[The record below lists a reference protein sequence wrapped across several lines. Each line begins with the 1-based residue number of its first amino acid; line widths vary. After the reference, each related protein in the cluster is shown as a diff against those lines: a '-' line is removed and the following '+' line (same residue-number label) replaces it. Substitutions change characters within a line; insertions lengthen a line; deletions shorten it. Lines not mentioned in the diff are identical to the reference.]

1 MTMQSI
7 GDLAQSFTLRRQSVE
22 LNRQMDRLTRELS
35 TGTAADLSAHLSGN
49 FVQLADIE
57 RALDVQTAHR
67 DAARSAATDAA
78 LMQAALERIQDTNT
92 SLASSA
98 ILIGSD
104 SSSTAISALATEA
117 RGALDAIITSL
128 NGTSAGRSLFAGNR
142 VEQSPLSSADVLM
155 DQLRTALSGAATSA
169 DIRQGLDTFFDAPDG
184 PFATSIYQ
192 GGSADLSAITLGS
205 GESVRLSIRA
215 DDPVLRAQIKE
226 VALTALL
233 NDDALALAP
242 GLRSD
247 LARDAGGNL
256 LGAQTDLTQLRADLG
271 FAEERVARAESRI
284 SAEISSL
291 GIARSTLVSVDP
303 SATAGELQQV
313 QFQLEALY
321 TLTARTSRLSLV
333 NFL

>member
-1 MTMQSI
+1 
-7 GDLAQSFTLRRQSVE
+7 
-22 LNRQMDRLTRELS
+22 
-35 TGTAADLSAHLSGN
+35 
-49 FVQLADIE
+49 
-57 RALDVQTAHR
+57 
-67 DAARSAATDAA
+67 
-78 LMQAALERIQDTNT
+78 
-92 SLASSA
+92 
-98 ILIGSD
+98 
-104 SSSTAISALATEA
+104 
-117 RGALDAIITSL
+117 
-128 NGTSAGRSLFAGNR
+128 
-142 VEQSPLSSADVLM
+142 
-155 DQLRTALSGAATSA
+155 
-169 DIRQGLDTFFDAPDG
+169 
-184 PFATSIYQ
+184 
-192 GGSADLSAITLGS
+192 LSAITLGS